1 MKYERRKEINNFYKF
16 LNNPED
22 KEVIEFLQREFE
34 EKNLERKLKGVE
46 LIPKSVHEF
55 YDPKTGRHRELG
67 IPYSSPP

>member
-55 YDPKTGRHRELG
+55 YDPKTGRHKELG